1 MSQFMALL
9 GQHAPAATMKPQQQQ
24 QRQRQQMLPGGM
36 FTDQL

>member
-24 QRQRQQMLPGGM
+24 QRQQMLPGGM

>member
-9 GQHAPAATMKPQQQQ
+9 GQHAPAATMKPQQPHL
-24 QRQRQQMLPGGM
+24 LPGGM